1 MGRSRVVTTV
11 NDADGGVEGDVGG
24 SSGQAADRQRSK
36 LGGEQKP
43 KRDQS
48 RLGRSD
54 NTFRKRNP
62 APRFGGPAA
71 VEELPKR
78 AFASDSEKMKKIF
91 QMLRWHPLEPIHQG
105 GVPYVIN
112 FFFHLWAMDEVFD
125 RSLLGVHIPDTVI
138 VQKGSPA
145 YWFYTDEK
153 SMRVM
158 MKDEELIR
166 DKQHV
171 LSALT
176 QRAGVSQQA
185 GRNKGGRGVWGKR
198 VVGAF
203 VSHSHSHLTLD
214 GVEFLVSRRSPR
226 AALRVL

>member
-1 MGRSRVVTTV
+1 MGRSRVVTMV
-11 NDADGGVEGDVGG
+11 DDADGGVEGDEGG
-24 SSGQAADRQRSK
+24 KSKRAAEQQRSK
-36 LGGEQKP
+36 LVGKQKP

-48 RLGRSD
+48 LLARND

-62 APRFGGPAA
+62 PPRFGGPADL
-71 VEELPKR
+71 EELPKR

-91 QMLRWHPLEPIHQG
+91 QMLRWHPLEPGYHG

-112 FFFHLWAMDEVFD
+112 FFFHLWAVDEVFD
-125 RSLLGVHIPDTVI
+125 RSMLGVHIPDTVI

-145 YWFYTDEK
+145 YWFYTDEN

-166 DKQHV
+166 DKQYV

-176 QRAGVSQQA
+176 QRAGVSQQV
-185 GRNKGGRGVWGKR
+185 GRNEGGGRPLDG

-203 VSHSHSHLTLD
+203 YNTRILISLSMV
-214 GVEFLVSRRSPR
+214 
-226 AALRVL
+226 